1 MRRPLALDVHEV
13 FYELSG
19 AIRGMTGHADH
30 IMTDSS
36 IRGRHAS
43 YPVAGM
49 GGRIGISVVQA
60 NNPDSDGDGL
70 PDAWEIANGLNP
82 NDPVDALKDPDSDG
96 LTNLLR
102 LS

>member
-1 MRRPLALDVHEV
+1 
-13 FYELSG
+13 
-19 AIRGMTGHADH
+19 
-30 IMTDSS
+30 
-36 IRGRHAS
+36 
-43 YPVAGM
+43 M

-96 LTNLLR
+96 LTNLLS

>member
-1 MRRPLALDVHEV
+1 MVGWCATK
-13 FYELSG
+13 LSADG
-19 AIRGMTGHADH
+19 LVAATGTGKVIVTASNE
-30 IMTDSS
+30 MVLSS
-36 IRGRHAS
+36 
-43 YPVAGM
+43 VL
-49 GGRIGISVVQA
+49 ISVVQA